1 MHMLGVKHFSLGFRT
16 LEKLY
21 RVAHQHHRPTIVQ
34 KDIQALQEDI
44 PATQTRGRVDML
56 LAKALTVLLMA
67 VTIKFW
73 LSIAAFWG
81 VVQWVINFS
90 FSDGWRAF
98 KTVVIWVWDIG
109 VSIFDF
115 LIMML
120 MLLYIK
126 VVPLVGSMFASF

>member
-1 MHMLGVKHFSLGFRT
+1 
-16 LEKLY
+16 
-21 RVAHQHHRPTIVQ
+21 
-34 KDIQALQEDI
+34 
-44 PATQTRGRVDML
+44 ML